1 MAVKIIPQ
9 GKTVETIAY
18 LYKWTE
24 KSTGKWYVG
33 SRSRKGC
40 HPDDG
45 YICSSKI
52 VKPMVLANPQNWSRE
67 ILVVG
72 IPKDMRE
79 LEARY
84 LTVLNAKESSMSYN
98 QTNGDIK
105 FSNLGAAWKKESY
118 AKRLKALR
126 NPEVQE
132 KRASKIRG
140 RVVAKE
146 IGERISQSKMGHL
159 VDKETRL
166 VLVKAV
172 TGRKDSPETKAKKAA
187 AHEKRKGNPDANK
200 PKPVV
205 CSNGIEFESVSA
217 VVKWLYEQGITASPK
232 TTSCISDACN
242 GKQSHAYGLGWKFK
256 NKETQ

>member
-40 HPDDG
+40 HPNDG

-52 VKPMVLANPQNWSRE
+52 VKPMVLANPHNWIRDV
-67 ILVVG
+67 LVLG
-72 IPKDMRE
+72 IPKDIRE

-84 LTVLNAKESSMSYN
+84 LTALDAKESSMSYN

-105 FSNLGAAWKKESY
+105 FSNLGAAWKQESY
-118 AKRLKALR
+118 AKRLNALR

-140 RVVAKE
+140 RIVAKE
-146 IGERISQSKMGHL
+146 VGKRISQSKIGYV
-159 VDKETRL
+159 VDKEIRL
-166 VLVKAV
+166 VLAKAA

-200 PKPVV
+200 PKSII
-205 CSNGIEFESVSA
+205 CSNGIEFRSMTEA
-217 VVKWLYEQGITASPK
+217 AKWLYEQGITTSPK
-232 TTSCISDACN
+232 TTSCISGACN

-256 NKETQ
+256 NKEHQ